1 MHTVTSNC
9 CYLRISYPCTS
20 IDGLFAQVVDKA
32 VELHVCSPSTEKNV
46 LSYGF
51 SRASFL
57 SKAVVCTH
65 PAAFVASSNFDDLP
79 DRVQSG
85 QAACLWFVPIPTR
98 PPKP

>member
-1 MHTVTSNC
+1 MHAVTSTC
-9 CYLRISYPCTS
+9 CYLCISSPCMS
-20 IDGLFAQVVDKA
+20 IDGLSVQIVDKA
-32 VELHVCSPSTEKNV
+32 VELHVRSPSREKNV

-57 SKAVVCTH
+57 YIAVICKP
-65 PAAFVASSNFDDLP
+65 PAAFVAIADLDDLP

-85 QAACLWFVPIPTR
+85 QAVCLWFVPIPTQ